1 MDARSSSDSSSS
13 DPREIMQS
21 ELGRLP
27 FATYLLVVRLMLQR
41 AGYRYVRSLGRNFL
55 KGGGRRGGADLL
67 AVFPTPQGLV
77 KVLVQVK
84 QESRDLQRRYVD
96 ELRGK
101 LLREN
106 ISHGLIITLGNI
118 SKAASKATREFE
130 GRPVSLI
137 DGFELAR
144 LIQEMGAGQ
153 SNKFFDAIS
162 QVRFATQRPLEN
174 NEAIRRAKDK
184 NCESLPKLFQLPE
197 PGARILSTHSLPT
210 NLTLV
215 ALGIVLGQLVSI
227 IYLFL
232 LWR

>member
-1 MDARSSSDSSSS
+1 
-13 DPREIMQS
+13 MQS

-27 FATYLLVVRLMLQR
+27 FATYLRVVRLMLQR
-41 AGYRYVRSLGRNFL
+41 AGYRYVRSLGRSFL

-84 QESRDLQRRYVD
+84 QESRSLQRRYVD

-106 ISHGLIITLGNI
+106 ISHGLIITLGKI
-118 SKAASKATREFE
+118 SKAASEAVREFE

-137 DGFELAR
+137 DGFELER

-162 QVRFATQRPLEN
+162 QIRFASQGPLEN
-174 NEAIRRAKDK
+174 NEAIRRAMDK
-184 NCESLPKLFQLPE
+184 TCKILPRLFENPAS
-197 PGARILSTHSLPT
+197 GARILSPHSLPT
-210 NLTLV
+210 NLALV
-215 ALGIVLGQLVSI
+215 ALGIVLGQLISI